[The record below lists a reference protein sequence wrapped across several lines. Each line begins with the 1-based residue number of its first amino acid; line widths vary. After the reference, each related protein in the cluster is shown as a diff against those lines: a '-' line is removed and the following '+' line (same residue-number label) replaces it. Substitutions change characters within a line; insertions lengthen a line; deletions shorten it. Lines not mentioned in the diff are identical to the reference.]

1 MQHNAG
7 ARHYNYD
14 DCNNNTHNM
23 STNNTK
29 RIAISMLESHLL
41 NTGLGEF
48 ENSIAQRMAQR
59 APMLKEKYGVT
70 LCFIVAKRWRKGS
83 YGDNVEYLCISRT
96 ARKLLNLL
104 PLRWLRPVLLPNIDL
119 LHWTNQF
126 FKFKVRLSPLQLITV
141 HDVNFMHN
149 EINAMHKK
157 KKLWVMAQRMA
168 KATHFTFISEFTR
181 SDFGKHFSF
190 DKPSRVIVNGV
201 TNLNTQPQEVYD
213 ATLKAMGVEPGY
225 LFHISRWSRK
235 KNVHLLVDMMRH
247 LPGERLVIAGTASE
261 KFGQMLRQRAI
272 EAGHGN
278 ITFVGKVNTAQKAA
292 LLSRCKGLLFPS
304 RSEGFGLPVVEAMC
318 FGKPSFLTRLTSL
331 PEVGGKEAYY
341 FDSLDPA
348 DMATTV
354 SEGLADFASAPEE
367 KAARLRQRAAQFD
380 WDKAVD
386 EYIDFYLDI
395 LGIKH

>member
-1 MQHNAG
+1 
-7 ARHYNYD
+7 
-14 DCNNNTHNM
+14 M

-29 RIAISMLESHLL
+29 RIAISVLESHLL

-59 APMLKEKYGVT
+59 APMLKEKYGIT
-70 LCFIVAKRWRKGS
+70 LCFIVAKKWRKGC
-83 YGDNVEYLCISRT
+83 YGDNVEYLRISRT
-96 ARKLLNLL
+96 ERKLLNAL
-104 PLRWLRPVLLPNIDL
+104 PLRWMSPVLLPHIDL

-126 FKFKVRLSPLQLITV
+126 FKIKFHIAPQQLITV

-149 EINAMHKK
+149 EISDLHKK
-157 KKLWVMAQRMA
+157 KKLWVMAKRMA
-168 KATHFTFISEFTR
+168 KATNYTFISEFTR
-181 SDFGKHFSF
+181 TDFGKHFNF
-190 DKPSRVIVNGV
+190 NKPSRVIVNGV

-213 ATLKAMGVEPGY
+213 ATLKDMGVEPGY

-235 KNVHLLVDMMRH
+235 KNVHLIVDMMRH
-247 LPGERLVIAGTASE
+247 LPGERLVIAGTANE

-272 EAGHGN
+272 EIGHNN
-278 ITFVGKVNTAQKAA
+278 ITFVGKVSTAQKAA
-292 LLSRCKGLLFPS
+292 LLSRCKGMLFPS

-348 DMATTV
+348 DMAKTV
-354 SEGLADFASAPEE
+354 REGLADFASAPEE
-367 KAARLRQRAAQFD
+367 KAEKLRQRAAQFD

>member
-1 MQHNAG
+1 
-7 ARHYNYD
+7 
-14 DCNNNTHNM
+14 M
-23 STNNTK
+23 STNNNTK

-48 ENSIAQRMAQR
+48 ENSIAHRLAQR
-59 APMLKEKYGVT
+59 APMLKEKYGIT
-70 LCFIVAKRWRKGS
+70 LCFIVDKACRKGS
-83 YGDNVEYLCISRT
+83 YGDNVEYIKISRT
-96 ARKLLNLL
+96 ERKLLNLM
-104 PLRWLRPVLLPNIDL
+104 PLRWLRPALLPHIDL

-126 FKFKVRLSPLQLITV
+126 FKFKVRLAPQQLITI

-157 KKLWVMAQRMA
+157 KKLWVMSKRMA
-168 KATHFTFISEFTR
+168 KATHFSFISEFTR
-181 SDFGKHFSF
+181 SDVAKHFNF
-190 DKPSRVIVNGV
+190 GKPSRVIVNGV
-201 TNLNTQPQEVYD
+201 TNLNTQPQSVYD
-213 ATLKAMGVEPGY
+213 DTLAQMGVEPGY

-247 LPGERLVIAGTASE
+247 LPEERLVIAGTANE

-278 ITFVGKVNTAQKAA
+278 ITFVGKVSTAQKAA

-318 FGKPSFLTRLTSL
+318 FGKPSFITRLTSL

-341 FDSLDPA
+341 FDSFDPA
-348 DMATTV
+348 DMAKTV
-354 SEGLADFASAPEE
+354 REGLDDFATAPEE
-367 KAARLRQRAAQFD
+367 KAEKLRLRAAQFD

-386 EYIDFYLDI
+386 GYIDFYLDI